1 MRGTRWEYVQGVH
14 LLLQILAKLFNRSSF
29 ADAKPNLASNVCGP
43 GKDMGKVGKD
53 KGRYGYGQGK
63 QGYGQG
69 RWEGM
74 GFKIARMGSGL
85 VMVASS
91 GGTLGARMGCT
102 DRNLPAPRPQCLTG
116 SVNF

>member
-74 GFKIARMGSGL
+74 ASRLQKWAADWSWWLPVEAHLGQEWATQIGIFLLL
-85 VMVASS
+85 V
-91 GGTLGARMGCT
+91 
-102 DRNLPAPRPQCLTG
+102 PRAWLAL
-116 SVNF
+116 NF